1 MVDTDRPDLIRR
13 ATSPYRCTDAIVP
26 TVLKVRKNMGHRS
39 YRILHIITSGSDLR
53 VDGHG
58 GSDATRRIGTGTPD
72 TTPVPWSRGRVFGR
86 AIFPAI
92 CVFNAIRRRSTISSR
107 NGERESIRSRRRRP
121 TCHEPG
127 SIRRPRGRWRFV
139 RSLPSVLYNIYD
151 YSDSQIPYE
160 RSARCF
166 RTPAHGVAGHGG
178 AGERTIVGARKRR
191 STHCGTSL
199 STVQSIVKPPS
210 APGSVTS
217 IVL

>member
-107 NGERESIRSRRRRP
+107 NGERESIRSQRRRP
-121 TCHEPG
+121 TCHESG
-127 SIRRPRGRWRFV
+127 SIHRPRGADGVSFDHCHQFCTTYTTTVIVRFV
-139 RSLPSVLYNIYD
+139 MEHLHGVSEHQLTALLVTEVPVS
-151 YSDSQIPYE
+151 E
-160 RSARCF
+160 RSSEHGRDVLRTVERLF
-166 RTPAHGVAGHGG
+166 RQCS
-178 AGERTIVGARKRR
+178 R
-191 STHCGTSL
+191 S
-199 STVQSIVKPPS
+199 
-210 APGSVTS
+210 
-217 IVL
+217 